1 MNELLKKTACE
12 IHELLAAGDVKPTQ
26 LVEISAERIAEV
38 EPHIN
43 ATPTVCIE
51 KALDR
56 ARQIESNPPNS
67 DHVRGWLGGMPIT
80 IKDLMETA
88 GVRTT
93 FGSPIYA
100 DFIPSE
106 SDILVQQLERN
117 GAIVMGKSN
126 TPEFGAGA
134 STFNEVFGKT
144 RNPWDTTKSVAGSSG
159 GACAGVATGE
169 VWLATGS
176 DLGGSLRTP
185 ASFNSVVGL
194 RPSPGCVPRNRTYE
208 PFGAMHVQGPIA
220 RNTQD
225 IALFLDAMS
234 SYHPHDPLSQ
244 PAPTNAYMHSI
255 NNPVTPKKVGYS
267 TDLGITQ
274 VDPKIDEI
282 CREAVGYFENF
293 GAQVEEKCSDF
304 TGAIDCFSVLRAA
317 SFVTNFTVE
326 YDKNKDLLKPEVIWN
341 IEQGMKLTAD
351 EIGRA
356 QRTQAKIFR
365 SLAKFFDEYDLLVC
379 PCAIVAPF
387 DVDLR
392 FVESI
397 GNHVFD
403 TYFEWIAITFVLT
416 LTGCPTLAI
425 PAGFTKDGLPVGIQI
440 TAPPRGEASLL
451 SAGYLLEQETTIP
464 RLLPIDPIVQH
475 ANDF

>member
-1 MNELLKKTACE
+1 MNELLKKSACD
-12 IHELLAAGDVKPTQ
+12 IAELLAKKEVRPTE
-26 LVEISAERIAEV
+26 LVEISAQRITEV
-38 EPHIN
+38 EPYVN
-43 ATPTVCIE
+43 ATPTVCFDKAMDHAKEIE
-51 KALDR
+51 N
-56 ARQIESNPPNS
+56 NPP
-67 DHVRGWLGGMPIT
+67 DTDDIRGWLGGIPIT

-93 FGSPIYA
+93 FGSPLYS
-100 DFIPSE
+100 DYVPSV
-106 SDILVQQLERN
+106 SDILVQQLEHR

-234 SYHPHDPLSQ
+234 GYHPHDPLSQ
-244 PAPTNAYMHSI
+244 PAPHEPYLNSI
-255 NNPVTPKKVGYS
+255 RFPVAPMRVGYS
-267 TDLGITQ
+267 TDLGITH
-274 VDPKIDEI
+274 VDSKVDEV
-282 CREAVGYFENF
+282 CREATGLFQLM
-293 GAQVEEKCSDF
+293 GATVEDACSDF
-304 TGAIDCFSVLRAA
+304 SGVIESFGVLRGA
-317 SFVTNFTVE
+317 SFACNFAEE
-326 YDKNKDLLKPEVIWN
+326 YRKNPDALKPEVIWN

-351 EIGRA
+351 EIGQA

-365 SLAKFFDEYDLLVC
+365 SLAKFFDRYDLLVC
-379 PCAIVAPF
+379 PCAIVPPF
-387 DVDLR
+387 DVDVR
-392 FVESI
+392 YVESI
-397 GNHVFD
+397 GDHVFE
-403 TYFEWIAITFVLT
+403 TYYEWIAITFALT
-416 LTGCPTLAI
+416 MTGCPTLAL
-425 PAGFTKDGLPVGIQI
+425 PAGFVGDSLPVGIQI
-440 TAPPRGEASLL
+440 TGPPRSEAALL
-451 SAGYLLEQETTIP
+451 SAGYLLEKETTIP
-464 RLLPIDPIVQH
+464 LVMPIDPVVRH
-475 ANDF
+475 TNDS